1 MKCLYFDCFAGAS
14 GDMVV
19 GAMIDLGL
27 NLDHLS
33 SELKKLPLTGY
44 EITTNRVNK
53 NGISATR
60 FEVRV
65 LARDGNFQLA
75 DELNSAEISPVLQ
88 EHSHHNISDEHHSHH
103 EFSGHQHSP
112 HHTLNGILEILSN
125 SSLSTGVKETASRI
139 FRKLGEA
146 EAKVH
151 NQPVDDI
158 HFHEVGEIDAII
170 DIVSA
175 AIGVEWLDPQE
186 IIISPIHLG
195 TGFVSASHGLLPIP
209 APATAEILHK
219 MPVYTTETKGELITP
234 TGAAILATLATSTG
248 YLPVMTT
255 EKIGY
260 GAGKKDRDFPNVLR
274 IILGE
279 KSIRPH
285 SKKFITPNRDPYP
298 EQHESP
304 EDEFGIHQ
312 GSALIL
318 ETNLDDMNPQLYGNL
333 MDELLVAGAMDVIF
347 MPVQMKKNRPG
358 IKLQVMIP
366 PEDESKY
373 LSIIFSETT
382 TIGVRSYPV
391 KKNMLRREIVM
402 VETPFGPVNVKVSRL
417 SGKIVNISPEY
428 EDCLI
433 LAEQHGLPVKE
444 IIASASAAA
453 QLILFEVGK

>member
-53 NGISATR
+53 NGLSATR
-60 FEVRV
+60 FEVCV
-65 LARDGNFQLA
+65 LDRGGNFQLA
-75 DELNSAEISPVLQ
+75 DELKPAEISPVLQ
-88 EHSHHNISDEHHSHH
+88 EQSHHDN
-103 EFSGHQHSP
+103 FGHQHSD

-125 SSLSTGVKETASRI
+125 STLTPGVKDTASRI

-151 NQPVDDI
+151 NQPIDTI

-175 AIGVEWLDPQE
+175 AIGVEWLDPDE
-186 IIISPIHLG
+186 IIVSPIHLG
-195 TGFVSASHGLLPIP
+195 TGFVSTSHGMLPIP

-219 MPVYTTETKGELITP
+219 MPVYTTEVKGELITP
-234 TGAAILATLATSTG
+234 TGAAILATLASSTG
-248 YLPVMTT
+248 QLPVMTT

-274 IILGE
+274 ICMGE
-279 KSIRPH
+279 KADKFLPP
-285 SKKFITPNRDPYP
+285 KKNTPNRNPYP

-304 EDEFGIHQ
+304 DNEIGIHQ
-312 GSALIL
+312 GSAMIL
-318 ETNLDDMNPQLYGNL
+318 ETNLDDMNPQLFGHL
-333 MDELLVAGAMDVIF
+333 MDQLLEAGAMDVIF
-347 MPVQMKKNRPG
+347 IPVQMKKNRPG

-366 PEDESKY
+366 PEDETKY

-402 VETPFGPVNVKVSRL
+402 VETPFGPVNVKISRL
-417 SGKIVNISPEY
+417 SGKIVNTSPEY
-428 EDCLI
+428 EDCRI
-433 LAEQHGLPVKE
+433 LADQHGLPVKD

-453 QLILFEVGK
+453 QLNLFEVGK